1 MFQSSGDAPRALP
14 SEAGGHPSNAR
25 PASPIRAERESCHGS
40 YQLPESF
47 GMQVATVRFFH
58 KPDKWQEPKSNFNS
72 KLNDL
77 GAEGWELVTA
87 NEHID
92 DRGISLATTLYFKR
106 QMGEK
111 SLK

>member
-1 MFQSSGDAPRALP
+1 VFGKK
-14 SEAGGHPSNAR
+14 NN
-25 PASPIRAERESCHGS
+25 GS
-40 YQLPESF
+40 KRSTFEY
-47 GMQVATVRFFH
+47 TVRFFH